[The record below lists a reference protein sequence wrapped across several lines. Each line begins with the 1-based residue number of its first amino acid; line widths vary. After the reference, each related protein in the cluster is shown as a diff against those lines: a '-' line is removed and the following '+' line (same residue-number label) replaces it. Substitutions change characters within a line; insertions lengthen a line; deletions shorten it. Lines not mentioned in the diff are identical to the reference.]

1 MGRTAHFLSALAVAG
16 AVLVAVGPAASA
28 DPAAQVSPGSVAPGG
43 SVSVSVS
50 CGPLAAPAPESLEA
64 TSPAFAEGT
73 VKLSKV
79 PGDEAQDGTAYRGTA
94 RIAPAA
100 DLEAEPGAAGA
111 DAAGADGA
119 GADAAGVDTVGT
131 DAAGADAAGADAAG
145 VDTVGADAAWTVDGT
160 CPAEPGA
167 QGKPWSAALKVAH
180 DRTQPCV
187 TPTADASCGAGR
199 PCPQAPGASQ
209 PHSDA
214 CPTTRPCARPE
225 PQQHGTASEE
235 ASCAPATV
243 DHGVRAGE
251 GGAFTDSVPALVAG
265 GLLIAGALGAAV
277 HRLRRRAPAGDA

>member
-111 DAAGADGA
+111 DAAG
-119 GADAAGVDTVGT
+119 T
-131 DAAGADAAGADAAG
+131 DAAGADAAG

-187 TPTADASCGAGR
+187 TPTADASCGTGR